1 MLNRIVPLLAELE
14 VATHWDVITGGNDFF
29 EITKAFHNALHGG
42 KYDLSRQAQEVFLAT
57 NAQNRQRLSFDED
70 VIVIHDP
77 QPIALVCSKKDHPGR
92 WVWRCHIDLSNP
104 NPDVWGFLR
113 PMVEQYDASIFSSPV
128 FARQLSIPQYLLYP
142 CLTPCQKRIKSW
154 TKAISKKSATILVLT
169 APDRLLLRFL
179 GSTAL
184 RTRWG

>member
-1 MLNRIVPLLAELE
+1 VAEILNRIVPLLAELE
-14 VATHWDVITGGNDFF
+14 VTTHWDVITGGNDFF
-29 EITKAFHNALHGG
+29 EITKGFHNALHGG

-104 NPDVWGFLR
+104 NPEVWGFLR
-113 PMVEQYDASIFSSPV
+113 PMVEQYDA
-128 FARQLSIPQYLLYP
+128 
-142 CLTPCQKRIKSW
+142 
-154 TKAISKKSATILVLT
+154 
-169 APDRLLLRFL
+169 
-179 GSTAL
+179 
-184 RTRWG
+184 